1 MHTPAS
7 DLERLRAIAEDMERD
22 RETFDFKIAID
33 ARAHEIKLRAVC
45 DHVPIYLISCLRG
58 RLWCQ
63 KRAGTGDCGH
73 SPEKY
78 RP

>member
-1 MHTPAS
+1 MDTPAS
-7 DLERLRAIAEDMERD
+7 DLERLRAVAGDLERD
-22 RETFDFKIAID
+22 REAFKLKVAID
-33 ARAHEIKLRAVC
+33 ARAHEIRLRAVC

-63 KRAGTGDCGH
+63 KRAGTGDRGR